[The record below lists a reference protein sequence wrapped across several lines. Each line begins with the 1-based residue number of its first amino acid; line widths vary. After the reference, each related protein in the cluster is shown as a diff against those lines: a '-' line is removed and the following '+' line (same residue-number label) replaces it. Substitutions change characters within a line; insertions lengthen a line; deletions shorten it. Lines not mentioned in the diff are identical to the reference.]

1 MKFGSPHMYTGFFNK
16 ILRARV
22 HVISKAKIGLIHSI
36 FEVFDIFK
44 RFSGVGFNY
53 PANKNIS
60 D

>member
-22 HVISKAKIGLIHSI
+22 HVISKAKTGLIHSI
-36 FEVFDIFK
+36 LGVFELFK
-44 RFSGVGFNY
+44 RVSGVGFNF